1 MAEQSVERF
10 EQSMLFDQ
18 YLGDVDLMRHPQY
31 TEGLYEKDKELHDS
45 ILHSMGADLSY
56 GYEFVESTYR
66 TRICKSIR
74 VGVRICFKERTDKW
88 WQQNMMDISDIVRY
102 VSENEGTIKAVG
114 MRESLMEDRLHNLTI
129 LTLKNVCTF
138 NWTFNNGYSN
148 TFKEIFLNTLLKH
161 L

>member
-114 MRESLMEDRLHNLTI
+114 MRESLMEDSSMHAAMVAATERFVINAEI
-129 LTLKNVCTF
+129 VVKD
-138 NWTFNNGYSN
+138 NNDSADLIEEV
-148 TFKEIFLNTLLKH
+148 K
-161 L
+161 